1 MGTNNQP
8 PSKCAKKSFKRD
20 EDDYLSGN
28 IVEIDM
34 HNFMTYDH
42 IKSRPGSRLNLV
54 IGLNG
59 TGKRSLVC
67 VIAIGLA
74 REPQLLGRA
83 SNIGDYVKRGEEV
96 GWIKIS
102 LRGNV
107 VGETIIITQKI
118 DRQNRS
124 E

>member
-1 MGTNNQP
+1 MSRG
-8 PSKCAKKSFKRD
+8 

-54 IGLNG
+54 IGPNG

-67 VIAIGLA
+67 AIAIGLA
-74 REPQLLGRA
+74 REPQVDIPPFCIYHVLGFA
-83 SNIGDYVKRGEEV
+83 
-96 GWIKIS
+96 IKNS
-102 LRGNV
+102 
-107 VGETIIITQKI
+107 
-118 DRQNRS
+118 S
-124 E
+124 EPWRMNMVSV